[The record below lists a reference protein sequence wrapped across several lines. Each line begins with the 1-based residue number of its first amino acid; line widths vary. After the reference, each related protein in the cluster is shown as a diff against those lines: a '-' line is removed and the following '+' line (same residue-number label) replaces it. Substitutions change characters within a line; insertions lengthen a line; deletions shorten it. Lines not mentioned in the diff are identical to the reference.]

1 GKEIFNHGFTFGGH
15 PMACAVALANIDVIE
30 DEQLC
35 AHVLENEGKLRATLD
50 GLRELPIVGDV
61 RGAGYFQAI
70 ELVKDQQTKETFNS
84 EESEH
89 LLRGFLSGALY
100 DQGLIC
106 RTDDRGDPIV
116 ELTVESLIA
125 ELGLELASG
134 HEAAQAHVRWV
145 HSTELAD
152 PTPWL
157 RGGELLLTT
166 GLQLSG

>member
-1 GKEIFNHGFTFGGH
+1 
-15 PMACAVALANIDVIE
+15 
-30 DEQLC
+30 
-35 AHVLENEGKLRATLD
+35 
-50 GLRELPIVGDV
+50 
-61 RGAGYFQAI
+61 
-70 ELVKDQQTKETFNS
+70 
-84 EESEH
+84 
-89 LLRGFLSGALY
+89 
-100 DQGLIC
+100 
-106 RTDDRGDPIV
+106 V

-166 GLQLSG
+166 GLQLSGPKSQRELIERLADGEIAAVRRGSVTEVDFPLPPGPGLHAAAPGRRRSVRPRGAGLQSSRRALEADRPHRT